1 MKNSRINNRY
11 AKALFDLA
19 LEQNFLDQAY
29 LDMQLV
35 KSICQSNRDF
45 DLLLTSPVIRT
56 EKKQAI
62 MIEIFGNQ
70 INKLSLSFLLLIMK
84 KRREANLNSIAISF
98 IADYKEFKG
107 IKVAH
112 LKTAAEIDT
121 QTRDQFK
128 TILTNQ
134 SKKRIELLEEINPE
148 LIGGY
153 VVTIDDKQSDSSVST
168 KIQRL
173 RKEFNVN
180 DYEKGF

>member
-19 LEQNFLDQAY
+19 VEQNFLDQAY
-29 LDMQLV
+29 QDMQLV

-45 DLLLTSPVIRT
+45 DLLLTSPVIKT
-56 EKKQAI
+56 DKKQAI
-62 MIEIFGNQ
+62 INEIFGNQ
-70 INKLSLSFLLLIMK
+70 THKVTLAFLLLIMK
-84 KRREANLNSIAISF
+84 KRREANLNAIAISF

-112 LKTAAEIDT
+112 LKTAVEIDS

-128 TILTNQ
+128 NILTNQ
-134 SKKRIELLEEINPE
+134 SKKNIELLEEINSE

-153 VVTIDDKQSDSSVST
+153 IVTIDDKQSDSSVST
-168 KIQRL
+168 KIQKL
-173 RKEFNVN
+173 RKEFDVN
-180 DYEKGF
+180 IYEKGF

>member
-19 LEQNFLDQAY
+19 VEQNFLDQAY

-35 KSICQSNRDF
+35 KSICQFNRDF
-45 DLLLTSPVIRT
+45 NLLLSSPVIRT
-56 EKKQAI
+56 DKKQAI
-62 MIEIFGNQ
+62 MNEIFGNQ

-121 QTRDQFK
+121 QTRDHFK
-128 TILTNQ
+128 SILTNQ